1 MKKDEWDKMKE
12 KIKEGKK
19 EEPERTRK
27 RKMMGRIRTGEYERW
42 KRTEKAS
49 GEKLKRGIGTR
60 EKVEKKN
67 DQRRSEKT
75 AEVVDGRVFC

>member
-1 MKKDEWDKMKE
+1 MKE

-27 RKMMGRIRTGEYERW
+27 RKMIGRI
-42 KRTEKAS
+42 RTEKAS

-75 AEVVDGRVFC
+75 AELVDGRVFC

>member
-1 MKKDEWDKMKE
+1 MKE

-27 RKMMGRIRTGEYERW
+27 RKMMGRI
-42 KRTEKAS
+42 RTEKAS

-75 AEVVDGRVFC
+75 AELVDGRVFC